1 MKIDFKKKAEFES
14 YLDKSINDCKDE
26 VEQHKRALETDTNY
40 WTEVNVCLSET
51 KQRLEQ
57 LETISKAFYKII
69 T

>member
-1 MKIDFKKKAEFES
+1 MKIDFKKKAEFEFN
-14 YLDKSINDCKDE
+14 LDNTIKSCKDE
-26 VEQHKRALETDTNY
+26 VEQHKRTLETDTNY